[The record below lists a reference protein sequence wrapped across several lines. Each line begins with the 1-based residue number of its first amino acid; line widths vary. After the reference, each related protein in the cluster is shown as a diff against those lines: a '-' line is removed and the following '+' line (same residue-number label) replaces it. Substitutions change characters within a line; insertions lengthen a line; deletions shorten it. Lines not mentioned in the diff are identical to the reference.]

1 MMRHVIIHTR
11 TAVEKKRLVKFVN
24 DNEDDY
30 AFIRRYIRA
39 DGSYGDVGDVI
50 ACATEKA
57 QFKIRLMFEGRDYVV

>member
-1 MMRHVIIHTR
+1 MIKHVIIYTR
-11 TAVEKKRLVKFVN
+11 TTVEENRLTKFLI

-30 AFIRRYIRA
+30 TFIRKYVRA
-39 DGSYGDVGDVI
+39 DGSYSDVGDVY